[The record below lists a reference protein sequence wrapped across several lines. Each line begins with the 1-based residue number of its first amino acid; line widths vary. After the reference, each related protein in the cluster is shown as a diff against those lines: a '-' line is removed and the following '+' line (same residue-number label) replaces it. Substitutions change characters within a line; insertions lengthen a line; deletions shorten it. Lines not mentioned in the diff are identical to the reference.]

1 MKLVDDVFLLPFR
14 GPVRFPPFRVRPSKL
29 YRHTA
34 PAVDSA
40 GSCIRVRG
48 PARLMANAHIVI
60 VIRTVKTFLR
70 PVHPYAFLSP
80 FHGDG
85 AHTAALV
92 PIRVEMELH
101 PVRDRTPQLK
111 HSPVTAAGSTQI
123 MAVIDVIF
131 LKCAV
136 RIEAFQ
142 LSCCHFL
149 RRHSH
154 SSAFLMLRYP
164 FTAPDMPFT

>member
-1 MKLVDDVFLLPFR
+1 MKLVDDVLLLPAR
-14 GPVRFPPFRVRPSKL
+14 GPVRFPPFRVCLSKL

-48 PARLMANAHIVI
+48 PACLMANAHIVI
-60 VIRTVKTFLR
+60 VIRAVKIFFCS
-70 PVHPYAFLSP
+70 VHPYAFLSP

-85 AHTAALV
+85 ANTAALV
-92 PIRVEMELH
+92 PIRVEMKLH

-111 HSPVTAAGSTQI
+111 HSPVTAAGSAQI
-123 MAVIDVIF
+123 MAVIDVSF